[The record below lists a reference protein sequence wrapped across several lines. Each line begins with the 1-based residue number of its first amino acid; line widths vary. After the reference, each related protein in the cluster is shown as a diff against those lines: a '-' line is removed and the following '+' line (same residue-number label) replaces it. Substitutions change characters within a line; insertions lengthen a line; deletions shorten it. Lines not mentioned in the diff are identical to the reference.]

1 MSTPTPPQVPA
12 GWYPD
17 PAGSARSR
25 WWDGTQWTDH
35 FSEPYAPAAQELT
48 APEGTKAYNVWIWLA
63 VLLPYVTFPTIFL
76 FNPSTLFS
84 GIDLSGSTAEVS
96 AELDR
101 RLAVFTS
108 PWSILLSLVGYA
120 IAALTIF
127 FAYKDWRALQAAG
140 VPRPFHWAFAFLN
153 LVVGPVYAIGRGVV
167 VKRRTGHGSAV
178 LWVTI
183 VLFVVSIVIAIIWAA
198 AFMSAFFE
206 LFAQLATT
214 Y

>member
-1 MSTPTPPQVPA
+1 MSTPTNPQVPA

-35 FSEPYAPAAQELT
+35 FSEPYSPAGQSLT
-48 APEGTKAYNVWIWLA
+48 APEGTKAYNVWIWL
-63 VLLPYVTFPTIFL
+63 VVFLPYVTLPAIFL
-76 FNPSTLFS
+76 LNPSTLF
-84 GIDLSGSTAEVS
+84 GDLDLSGSRTDFTAQ
-96 AELDR
+96 LDAQ
-101 RLAVFTS
+101 LAIFTS
-108 PWSILLSLVGYA
+108 PWWLLFSLLGYV
-120 IAALTIF
+120 IAALVIF

-140 VPRPFHWAFAFLN
+140 VPQPFHWAFAFLN

-178 LWVTI
+178 VW
-183 VLFVVSIVIAIIWAA
+183 VSIGMLVLALIVGIIWAA
-198 AFMSAFFE
+198 VFFSAMFE
-206 LFAQLATT
+206 MFTEIATR